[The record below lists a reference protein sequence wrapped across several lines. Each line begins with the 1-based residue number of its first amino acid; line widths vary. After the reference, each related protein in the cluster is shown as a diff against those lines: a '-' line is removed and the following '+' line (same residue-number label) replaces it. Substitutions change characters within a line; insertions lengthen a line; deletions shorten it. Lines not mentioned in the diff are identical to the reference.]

1 MSVVVPVSA
10 VGGVALPV
18 VVGVALLGD
27 RPSPIAWAG
36 VALVLPSLWLV
47 SRGADKGAPG
57 GPALRDGLAS
67 GAGIAVQY
75 LGLAQ
80 AGPAAGLWPVLAGRV
95 TAVVAVGALGLL
107 AARPRAAVRVPADPA
122 PHGSPRPQRGVP
134 MILAGAAGVLA
145 AAALTAYLLAART
158 EYVAVA
164 VVLSSLYPVVPVAVG
179 LAVLGERVRRL
190 QAAGLVGAL
199 VAAALVAAG

>member
-1 MSVVVPVSA
+1 
-10 VGGVALPV
+10 
-18 VVGVALLGD
+18 
-27 RPSPIAWAG
+27 
-36 VALVLPSLWLV
+36 
-47 SRGADKGAPG
+47 
-57 GPALRDGLAS
+57 
-67 GAGIAVQY
+67 
-75 LGLAQ
+75 
-80 AGPAAGLWPVLAGRV
+80 
-95 TAVVAVGALGLL
+95 
-107 AARPRAAVRVPADPA
+107 
-122 PHGSPRPQRGVP
+122 

-179 LAVLGERVRRL
+179 LAVLGERARRL